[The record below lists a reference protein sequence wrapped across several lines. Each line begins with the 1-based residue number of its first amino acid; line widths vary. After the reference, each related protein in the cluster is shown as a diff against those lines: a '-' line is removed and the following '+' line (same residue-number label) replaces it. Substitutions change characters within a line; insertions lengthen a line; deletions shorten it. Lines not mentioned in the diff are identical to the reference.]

1 MLCCVVGCIFGCRE
15 TTRIKEEPSIEAI
28 QDNLSNAKQTVAG
41 NFSSQMELHFDSAAL
56 PTFLIKYPGFAS
68 YSTDLKRFYE
78 KRKYAFAWYDSSGL
92 IEQAGNLFNRSQH
105 LNQEGLNLKLPYND
119 SFKAL
124 MEGTDSTLRIDP
136 RNAEAEL
143 MLTAQYFS
151 FARHVWQGMGEAES
165 RKTDWFLSRKVLD
178 LEMLMDSL
186 LSSSKKAPG
195 SREPVYRQYAL
206 LKNFL
211 KKYRDIDSAGGWKP
225 IATEKKFYKMGDST
239 TVIREIRKRL
249 FASGDYVG
257 DTSSLFFSQDLED
270 AVKSFQQTRG
280 LKEDGIIGRAL
291 INELNIPVRD
301 IIEKIVLNM
310 ERSRWVPVRLEGD
323 YLVVNI
329 PAFKLYV
336 YRNDSLL
343 WDMNIVAGKIIH
355 ETVVFN
361 GDLKYIVFSP
371 YWNVPQSIFQN
382 EVLPGMKQDSNYL
395 AKHNMEKVGRN
406 SVRQKPGPNNSLGQ
420 VKFLFPNSYNIYLHD
435 TPSKSLFNKTSRA
448 FSHGCIRLGE
458 PKKLATY
465 LLRDDPGWN
474 EQKIDLAM
482 NSGIEKYVTLKKS
495 VPVFIAY
502 FTAWVGREG
511 KLNLRPD
518 IYNRDNRLAEMMFTE
533 N

>member
-15 TTRIKEEPSIEAI
+15 TTRIKDEPSIEAI

-56 PTFLIKYPGFAS
+56 TTFLIKYPGFAS

-124 MEGTDSTLRIDP
+124 MEGTDSSLRIDP

-382 EVLPGMKQDSNYL
+382 EILPGMKQDSNYL
-395 AKHNMEKVGRN
+395 AKHNMEKVGQN